1 MKNRTELDNQI
12 DLLLKHGIEVLNALV
27 GISNALAGSSGNE
40 QPTPIPPSAED
51 LPDQTP
57 PETPPE
63 PAPSYTKEDVR
74 KVLAQKAAEDNGK
87 FRAEVKSLVKKYGKG
102 GALKNV
108 APEDYAALIAEAEA
122 LGNG

>member
-27 GISNALAGSSGNE
+27 GIANALAGSSDKV
-40 QPTPIPPSAED
+40 QPAPLPLSAD
-51 LPDQTP
+51 LPNHVP

-63 PAPSYTKEDVR
+63 PTPSYTKEDVR

-87 FRAEVKSLVKKYGKG
+87 FRTEVKSLVKKYGKG